1 MPNAMNTDLEAMR
14 EQLVRAIKTLPV
26 TRDWVFKPMFGGVSG
41 YVEDRICAS
50 LSNIGLALKLDS
62 DTQKKL
68 LSLEGA
74 KRLRYEPDAPES
86 KQYIVVPESV
96 CAAEKELAAWVQ
108 QSVDYVLTLP
118 APRPKRVAQKAG
130 EN

>member
-1 MPNAMNTDLEAMR
+1 METDLEKMR

-26 TRDWVFKPMFGGVSG
+26 ARDWVFKPMFGGVSG
-41 YVEDRICAS
+41 YVEGRVYAS
-50 LSNIGLALKLDS
+50 LSNIGLALKLAPIA
-62 DTQKKL
+62 QEQL

-96 CAAEKELAAWVQ
+96 YRAEKELAAWVER
-108 QSVDYVLTLP
+108 SVDYVLSLP
-118 APRPKRVAQKAG
+118 APKPKRTGQKAVG
-130 EN
+130 K

>member
-1 MPNAMNTDLEAMR
+1 MNTDLEAMR

-26 TRDWVFKPMFGGVSG
+26 ARDWVFKPMFGGVSG

-50 LSNIGLALKLDS
+50 LSNIGLALKLAPDA
-62 DTQKKL
+62 QEKL

-96 CAAEKELAAWVQ
+96 CAAEKELAVWVGD
-108 QSVDYVLTLP
+108 SVDYVLSLP
-118 APRPKRVAQKAG
+118 APKPKRAGQKAG
-130 EN
+130 KK